1 MIFAF
6 LAAVSWGLTYYIL
19 GRLINQGMNYW
30 FISAMFLPWSLF
42 AAYKSFYENSGSTLS
57 TLPLGLFYVTI
68 NVTSGFLIYLA
79 HRETSNMFIVTIFE
93 MLYPI
98 FVLAFMIFFRE
109 EVFTWNKFFGF
120 SIAILGVMIAVKK

>member
-6 LAAVSWGLTYYIL
+6 LAAVSWGLTYYVL

-30 FISAMFLPWSLF
+30 FISAMFLPWSLYSWF
-42 AAYKSFYENSGSTLS
+42 RCLTDLSNSTLS
-57 TLPLGLFYVTI
+57 NLPLGIFYVII
-68 NVTSGFLIYLA
+68 NVTSGYLIYLA
-79 HRETSNMFIVTIFE
+79 HRETSNMFIVTLFE

-120 SIAILGVMIAVKK
+120 SVAILGVMIAVKK